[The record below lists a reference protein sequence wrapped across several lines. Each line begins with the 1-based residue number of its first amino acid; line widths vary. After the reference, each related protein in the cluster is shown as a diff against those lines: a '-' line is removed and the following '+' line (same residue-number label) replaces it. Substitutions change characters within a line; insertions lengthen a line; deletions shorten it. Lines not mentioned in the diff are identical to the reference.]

1 MEKHKAIKTFHR
13 EQKTFSSFDRFIYE
27 ELTKSHASI
36 FWGDRL
42 LTLDKNCGF
51 LEKTEFKRAYNKIHG
66 NLKYDQYNGSHS
78 VAWRLHTL
86 CWAAQE
92 ALRLPGDFME
102 CGTFKGDFAWV
113 VSQCVDFA
121 TAGKTF
127 YLYDSF
133 EGFAKEDKTVD
144 QGYADFANPIYQE
157 VGIYE
162 SVLQRFKRNPEVKIT
177 KGYLPETL
185 DPIYPAKIS
194 FLHMDLNSPGA
205 EVDTLRKLWP
215 RIVVGGFVIF
225 DDYGW
230 KVFAKQKEAE
240 DQFASEHGLSILEL
254 PTGQGLLLKKEF

>member
-1 MEKHKAIKTFHR
+1 
-13 EQKTFSSFDRFIYE
+13 
-27 ELTKSHASI
+27 
-36 FWGDRL
+36 
-42 LTLDKNCGF
+42 
-51 LEKTEFKRAYNKIHG
+51 
-66 NLKYDQYNGSHS
+66 
-78 VAWRLHTL
+78 
-86 CWAAQE
+86 
-92 ALRLPGDFME
+92 
-102 CGTFKGDFAWV
+102 
-113 VSQCVDFA
+113 
-121 TAGKTF
+121 
-127 YLYDSF
+127 
-133 EGFAKEDKTVD
+133 
-144 QGYADFANPIYQE
+144 